1 LGEFGEYVAQY
12 IGDYGLQFGIA
23 VIALTAVIAAWIMPR
38 RRYVKSAEFK
48 RGIDALRL
56 EFRRSIDE
64 TRAATVKK
72 ATADRANLLSA
83 IKPIDRGV
91 ADLNARLARVED
103 HAGTLEAIV
112 AGLQKQLSE
121 ERDRIAARLA
131 SVEQRLTALIDQF
144 SLIEQTIDG
153 ANRRDQEI
161 NYRLITT
168 QERVDELVP
177 RLELGEK
184 ARTDLGAL
192 VSLFIKQLKRVNIN
206 SAETAVRVAELESL
220 RSKVAGLEERL
231 SALLDREKSRLKEE
245 SIVTQ
250 EAGDRERPPT
260 SIKEGSYGPRVQGGS
275 HLDNGKDDQ
284 HPMPLTGTDIST
296 HESAIRG

>member
-1 LGEFGEYVAQY
+1 MGGFGEYAAQY
-12 IGDYGLQFGIA
+12 MGDYGLQFGIA
-23 VIALTAVIAAWIMPR
+23 VIAVSAVIAAWIMPR
-38 RRYVKSAEFK
+38 RRYVESAEFK

-56 EFRRSIDE
+56 EFRQSIDE
-64 TRAATVKK
+64 TRATTVRK

-83 IKPIDRGV
+83 IRPIDRGV
-91 ADLNARLARVED
+91 ADLNARLARVEE

-112 AGLQKQLSE
+112 TEPQKQLSE

-131 SVEQRLTALIDQF
+131 SVEQRLSSLIDQL

-153 ANRRDQEI
+153 ANRWDQEI
-161 NYRLITT
+161 NSRLINT
-168 QERVDELVP
+168 QRRVDELIP

-184 ARTDLGAL
+184 ARSDLGTL

-231 SALLDREKSRLKEE
+231 GSLLDQEKSRLKGDL
-245 SIVTQ
+245 IVTQ
-250 EAGDRERPPT
+250 EAGDGERPPT
-260 SIKEGSYGPRVQGGS
+260 SIKEGSYGPGVEVGS

-284 HPMPLTGTDIST
+284 HLMPLTGTDISSP
-296 HESAIRG
+296 ESAIRG